1 MIDSWDNYEC
11 EGQMTIFDY
20 QENKLTNI
28 DDHLKS
34 CREDANV
41 YTFSFTREEVNTINE
56 ALNKKA
62 WIDEVREL
70 LKEQTMTVTIEE
82 FYNRLRRNKS
92 AMNTAN
98 YPWDYVEVAYRE
110 MKGIV

>member
-11 EGQMTIFDY
+11 EGQMTIFDF

-41 YTFSFTREEVNTINE
+41 YTFSFTKEEVNTINQ
-56 ALNKKA
+56 ALLRYDLVKE
-62 WIDEVREL
+62 IREL
-70 LKEQTMTVTIEE
+70 LKET
-82 FYNRLRRNKS
+82 K
-92 AMNTAN
+92 
-98 YPWDYVEVAYRE
+98 
-110 MKGIV
+110 